1 LKKSVSKSLQILL
14 PLALGIYLIIFFYA
28 KFTPEQWDELVFHLT
43 HAHYGFVVLA
53 VLMSALSHL
62 IRAYRWT
69 FLLEPM
75 GYSPRLL
82 NSFLAVSIAYLM
94 NLFIPKSGEVSRA
107 VVLDRYEKVPF
118 EKGFGTIISERV
130 VDLIFLLFFTALAVI
145 LQFQALSDYVQQLI
159 PIRKILILLG
169 ISLLALVSFYLFLK
183 YSGGTFSTK
192 IKAFAKGLKEGVF
205 SILKMRQKLA
215 FLITSLLIWGLYL
228 LSFFTATQ
236 ALPETAQIDF
246 GTVIITF
253 VVGSFTFAFTN
264 SGVGYYPLA
273 IAGILFIFGI
283 PETVGSALG
292 WIVWTSNILYIIL
305 FGVLSFVLLPLV
317 NKKNKEA
324 QS

>member
-1 LKKSVSKSLQILL
+1 MKRSLSKSLQILL
-14 PLALGIYLIIFFYA
+14 PLALGIYLIFFFYT
-28 KFTPEQWDELVFHLT
+28 KFTPEQWDELVFHFT
-43 HAHYGFVVLA
+43 HAHYGYVVLA
-53 VLMSALSHL
+53 VLMSAFSHL
-62 IRAYRWT
+62 IRAYRWS
-69 FLLEPM
+69 FLLEPL

-82 NSFLAVSIAYLM
+82 NNFLAVSIAYLM

-145 LQFQALSDYVQQLI
+145 LQFQELADYIQHLI
-159 PIRKILILLG
+159 PLRKILLLLG
-169 ISLLALVSFYLFLK
+169 LLITGIVAFYLFLK
-183 YSGGTFSTK
+183 YSSGKLSTR
-192 IKAFAKGLKEGVF
+192 IKAFVKGLEEGVF
-205 SILKMRQKLA
+205 SILKMRQKFI
-215 FLITSLLIWGLYL
+215 FLIASLLIWGLYL
-228 LSFFTATQ
+228 LSFYTATQ

-305 FGVLSFVLLPLV
+305 FGVLSLVLLPLV
-317 NKKNKEA
+317 NKKKKEA
-324 QS
+324 